1 MTEFVAVPK
10 LWLVELPNAKKCADD
25 DDGDAYDQQGIF
37 RCVLTGL
44 LVPEPFEEGA
54 HIRHL

>member
-1 MTEFVAVPK
+1 MAGGVTEC
-10 LWLVELPNAKKCADD
+10 EKCADD
-25 DDGDAYDQQGIF
+25 DDGDAHDQKGIF

-54 HIRHL
+54 HIQHL